1 MNAKK
6 IHVRHCM
13 LHYFHRGK
21 TAAEAT
27 RIIYENYLWITYD
40 DNVAAE
46 KTCRDWF
53 AWFKSG
59 DFDVSDR
66 LRSGQPEKFKD
77 KKLQVLVDEN
87 IQHRHKQSLQNNLK
101 WLKPPFP
108 SDCMRWGKNPKGKKV
123 GAASVD
129 RGELCTAFWHLSRI
143 VDKTTKEEF
152 FVQIIIDDE
161 KWIYYNKA

>member
-1 MNAKK
+1 
-6 IHVRHCM
+6 M

-21 TAAEAT
+21 TAVEAT
-27 RIIYENYLWITYD
+27 RIIYEMYG
-40 DNVAAE
+40 DNVVAE
-46 KTCRDWF
+46 RTCRDWF
-53 AWFKSG
+53 ARFKSG

-66 LRSGQPEKFKD
+66 LRSGQPEKFED
-77 KKLQVLVDEN
+77 KKLQALPDEN

-101 WLKPPFP
+101 WLKPLFP
-108 SDCMRWGKNPKGKKV
+108 SDCMRWGKNPKGRKV

-152 FVQIIIDDE
+152 LVANHNRRRKMDLLR
-161 KWIYYNKA
+161 